1 MHDEHLVVAAGGTGG
16 HLYPALAVAERFRDL
31 LEGARVTFIGTE
43 RGLESRIVPKAGF
56 PLEYVRAQ
64 PLRGGS
70 VVSLKKMKGV
80 LGLLQ
85 GMIDARR
92 LLKKLRP
99 SVVMGLGAYVSGT
112 VLLTAALRGIPTL
125 ILEPNAEPG
134 LANKWLGPFIDEA
147 ALAWEETTRH
157 FGAKAVVTG
166 NPVRQAIVDVA
177 LLTEEAQGP
186 VMRVLLFGGS
196 QGSSILNRAM
206 TDSLPLL
213 AGVSERLHVVHQTGP
228 SDFERVRRAYEE
240 RPVNGRVTP
249 YIDAMDEAYATSD
262 LVVSRAG
269 AMTCAELAAS
279 GRPALLVPLPLAGG
293 HQEANANLLERA
305 GAARSIRQSELT
317 PERLAQ
323 ELVSLLGAPEKRLVM
338 AAAARALA
346 RPDAAKRVAERL
358 VGLSGGAGGAGG
370 AAT

>member
-1 MHDEHLVVAAGGTGG
+1 MRDEHLVVAAGGTGG

-31 LEGARVTFIGTE
+31 LEGARVTFVGTE
-43 RGLESRIVPKAGF
+43 RGLESRIVPKAGYS
-56 PLEYVRAQ
+56 LEFVRAQ

-70 VVSLKKMKGV
+70 LLTLKKLKGV

-85 GMIDARR
+85 GMIDARQ

-134 LANKWLGPFIDEA
+134 LANKWLGPFVDEA
-147 ALAWEETTRH
+147 AVGWEQTSRH
-157 FGAKAVVTG
+157 FGSKAVVTG
-166 NPVRQAIVDVA
+166 NPVRQVIVDVA
-177 LLTEEAQGP
+177 PLTEEAQGP
-186 VMRVLLFGGS
+186 IMHVLLFGGS

-213 AGVSERLHVVHQTGP
+213 ADISERLHVVHQTGP

-240 RPVNGRVTP
+240 HPVNGRVTP
-249 YIDAMDEAYATSD
+249 YIDTMDEAYATSD

-269 AMTCAELAAS
+269 ATTCAELAAC

-293 HQEANANLLERA
+293 HQEANANLLERS
-305 GAARSIRQSELT
+305 GAARTIRQSELT

-323 ELVSLLGAPEKRLVM
+323 ELVSLLGTPEKRLVM
-338 AAAARALA
+338 AAAARGLA

-358 VGLSGGAGGAGG
+358 VALSGRAEG
-370 AAT
+370 AAA

>member
-1 MHDEHLVVAAGGTGG
+1 MRDEHLVVAAGGTGG
-16 HLYPALAVAERFRDL
+16 HLYPALAVAERFRDM

-70 VVSLKKMKGV
+70 LLSLKKMKGL

-92 LLKKLRP
+92 ILKKLRP

-147 ALAWEETTRH
+147 ALGWEQTSRH

-177 LLTEEAQGP
+177 PLTEDTQGP

-206 TDSLPLL
+206 IDSLPLL
-213 AGVSERLHVVHQTGP
+213 SGVSERLDVVHQTGP
-228 SDFERVRRAYEE
+228 SDFERVRSAYEQH
-240 RPVNGRVTP
+240 PVKARVTP
-249 YIDAMDEAYATSD
+249 YIDAMDEAYATSN
-262 LVVSRAG
+262 LVISRAG
-269 AMTCAELAAS
+269 ATTCAELAAS

-293 HQEANANLLERA
+293 HQEANASLLERA
-305 GAARSIRQSELT
+305 GAARRIRQSELT

-323 ELVSLLGAPEKRLVM
+323 ELVSLLDAPEKRLVM
-338 AAAARALA
+338 AAAARTLA

-358 VGLSGGAGGAGG
+358 VSLSEG
-370 AAT
+370 AAS

>member
-1 MHDEHLVVAAGGTGG
+1 MRDEHLVVAAGGTGG

-70 VVSLKKMKGV
+70 LLKKMKGV
-80 LGLLQ
+80 LAVIPA
-85 GMIDARR
+85 MIDARR
-92 LLKKLRP
+92 ILKKLRP

-112 VLLTAALRGIPTL
+112 VLFTAALRGIPTL

-147 ALAWEETTRH
+147 ALAWEETTRY

-166 NPVRQAIVDVA
+166 NPVRQAIVDVPP
-177 LLTEEAQGP
+177 LTEQAQGP

-213 AGVSERLHVVHQTGP
+213 ADVSERLQILHQTGS
-228 SDFERVRRAYEE
+228 SDFERVQRAYEE
-240 RPVNGRVTP
+240 SSVNGRVIP
-249 YIDAMDEAYATSD
+249 YIDAMDEAYAGSN

-269 AMTCAELAAS
+269 ATTCAELAAS
-279 GRPALLVPLPLAGG
+279 GRPALLVPLPLAGD

-305 GAARSIRQSELT
+305 GAAHSIRQSELT

-346 RPDAAKRVAERL
+346 RPDAGKKVAERL
-358 VGLSGGAGGAGG
+358 VALSEG
-370 AAT
+370 AAS